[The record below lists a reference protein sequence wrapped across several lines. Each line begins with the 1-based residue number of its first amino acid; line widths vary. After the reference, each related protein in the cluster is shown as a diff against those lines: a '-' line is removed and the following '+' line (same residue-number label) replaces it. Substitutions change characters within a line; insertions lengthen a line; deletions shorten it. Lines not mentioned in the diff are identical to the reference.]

1 MYIFIDESGIHKNVD
16 HSVYVLV
23 LIEVK
28 DYALFDNS
36 VIFLEKEFNIKGFH
50 WSNSAWPI
58 KEKFINKALKLDFK
72 IKVAVL
78 DNPINPNDALEKVL
92 SDLLIESDIDYVYI
106 DGKKPKW
113 YGKKIKNILRSKN
126 FSVRKLKTVNSSQY
140 PGIRIADMSAGL
152 IRSFYDSK
160 NLNRIEKY
168 YRRLE
173 KKIIITVK

>member
-1 MYIFIDESGIHKNVD
+1 MNQ
-16 HSVYVLV
+16 VYTRM
-23 LIEVK
+23 LIT
-28 DYALFDNS
+28 
-36 VIFLEKEFNIKGFH
+36 
-50 WSNSAWPI
+50 W
-58 KEKFINKALKLDFK
+58 
-72 IKVAVL
+72 
-78 DNPINPNDALEKVL
+78 
-92 SDLLIESDIDYVYI
+92 
-106 DGKKPKW
+106 
-113 YGKKIKNILRSKN
+113 KKIKNILRSKN